1 MVWHQIKNPRLIIVL
16 LRLQRVFISAR
27 LNRTCLLR
35 SLKSKTPVIVK
46 GGLTMKKF
54 ALMIVLV
61 LLSVAF
67 AVSASAAKP
76 FKIAAIFQ
84 TAIEEP
90 WDGVIHQAC
99 LKAQKEMGNIEYEF
113 TEKIA
118 AADFEKVLREYA
130 ERGFDLIV
138 GDAFLAGEEPARRV
152 AKDYPDI
159 AFAFGSEFGPVS
171 PNFSVFDN
179 WIHEPAYLCGVIA
192 GRMTKSNVL
201 GVVAAIPIGE
211 VNRLVNAFKAGAL
224 SVNPQ
229 VKVKI
234 SYIGGWFDPPKAKEA
249 AIAQIEA
256 GADLIFAE
264 RFGVF
269 EAAKEKGVLAFG
281 NMSDQNAL
289 APEVVVT
296 GPVWDMYPT
305 LKFAI
310 EMVQKKAW
318 VSMDLGEWS
327 MMAKG
332 GSRLAP
338 YHAFEKT
345 LPAAVIKEVQ
355 DLEQKIKNGT
365 FRVPVDEQ
373 KPASD

>member
-1 MVWHQIKNPRLIIVL
+1 
-16 LRLQRVFISAR
+16 
-27 LNRTCLLR
+27 
-35 SLKSKTPVIVK
+35 
-46 GGLTMKKF
+46 MKRIT
-54 ALMIVLV
+54 LVVMIVL
-61 LLSVAF
+61 F
-67 AVSASAAKP
+67 AVLFVFSASYAKP

-90 WDGVIHQAC
+90 WDGVIHKAC
-99 LKAQKEMGNIEYEF
+99 LKAKKEMGNIEYEF

-138 GDAFLAGEEPARRV
+138 GDAFLAGEDPVRRV
-152 AKDYPDI
+152 AKDYPET
-159 AFAFGSEFGPVS
+159 AFAFGSEFGPVA

-179 WIHEPAYLCGVIA
+179 WIHEPAYLCGIIA

-224 SVNPQ
+224 KVNPK

-234 SYIGGWFDPPKAKEA
+234 AYIGGWFDPPKAKEA

-256 GADLIFAE
+256 GADLIYAE

-289 APEVVVT
+289 APDVVIT

-305 LKFAI
+305 IKFAI

-327 MMAKG
+327 MMGKG

-345 LPAAVIKEVQ
+345 LPVNVVKEIS
-355 DLEQKIKNGT
+355 DIEQKIINGT
-365 FRVPVDEQ
+365 YRVPVDEQ
-373 KPASD
+373 KPVSD

>member
-1 MVWHQIKNPRLIIVL
+1 
-16 LRLQRVFISAR
+16 
-27 LNRTCLLR
+27 
-35 SLKSKTPVIVK
+35 
-46 GGLTMKKF
+46 MKKL
-54 ALMIVLV
+54 ALGVMIF
-61 LLSVAF
+61 LLSVSSAF
-67 AVSASAAKP
+67 AGSQTKA
-76 FKIAAIFQ
+76 FRIAAIFQ

-99 LKAQKEMGNIEYEF
+99 LKAKKELGNIEYEF

-152 AKDYPDI
+152 AKDYPEI

-192 GRMTKSNVL
+192 GRLTKTNML

-211 VNRLVNAFKAGAL
+211 VNRLVNAFKAGAVK
-224 SVNPQ
+224 VNPK

-269 EAAKEKGVLAFG
+269 EACKEKGVLSFG

-289 APEVVVT
+289 APDVVIT

-305 LKFAI
+305 LKFCI

-332 GSRLAP
+332 GARLAP
-338 YHAFEKT
+338 FHVFEKK
-345 LPAAVIKEVQ
+345 LPSAVSQEVK
-355 DLEQKIKNGT
+355 DLENKILNGT

-373 KPASD
+373 PPASD

>member
-1 MVWHQIKNPRLIIVL
+1 
-16 LRLQRVFISAR
+16 
-27 LNRTCLLR
+27 
-35 SLKSKTPVIVK
+35 
-46 GGLTMKKF
+46 MKKF
-54 ALMIVLV
+54 VWGVMIVLF
-61 LLSVAF
+61 SASF
-67 AVSASAAKP
+67 ALTASAAKP

-99 LKAQKEMGNIEYEF
+99 LKIQKEMENIEYEF

-138 GDAFLAGEEPARRV
+138 GDAFLAGEDPARRI
-152 AKDYPDI
+152 AKDYPEI
-159 AFAFGSEFGPVS
+159 AFAFGSEFGPVA

-192 GRMTKSNVL
+192 GRLTKSNVL

-224 SVNPQ
+224 KVNPK

-269 EAAKEKGVLAFG
+269 EAAKEKGIFAFG
-281 NMSDQNAL
+281 NMSDQNAM
-289 APEVVVT
+289 APGVVIT
-296 GPVWDMYPT
+296 GPMWDMYPT
-305 LKFAI
+305 IKFCI

-338 YHAFEKT
+338 FHSFEKT
-345 LPAAVIKEVQ
+345 LPADVIKEVR
-355 DLEQKIKNGT
+355 DLEQKILNGT
-365 FRVPVDEQ
+365 YRVPVDEQ
-373 KPASD
+373 KPTSD

>member
-1 MVWHQIKNPRLIIVL
+1 
-16 LRLQRVFISAR
+16 
-27 LNRTCLLR
+27 
-35 SLKSKTPVIVK
+35 
-46 GGLTMKKF
+46 MKKV
-54 ALMIVLV
+54 ALAVLI
-61 LLSVAF
+61 LLLSVSVAF
-67 AVSASAAKP
+67 AQAKKEKP
-76 FKIAAIFQ
+76 FQIAAIFQ

-99 LKAQKEMGNIEYEF
+99 LRAKKEMPNIKYEF

-118 AADFEKVLREYA
+118 AADFEKVVREYA
-130 ERGFDLIV
+130 ERKFDLIV
-138 GDAFLAGEEPARRV
+138 GDAFLAGEEPSRRV
-152 AKDYPDI
+152 AKDYPKI
-159 AFAFGSEFGPVS
+159 AFAFGSEFGPVA
-171 PNFSVFDN
+171 PNYSVFDN

-224 SVNPQ
+224 KVNPK

-234 SYIGGWFDPPKAKEA
+234 SYIGSWFDPPKAKEA

-256 GADLIFAE
+256 GADLIYAE

-269 EAAKEKGVLAFG
+269 EACKEKKVLAFG

-289 APEVVVT
+289 APDVVIT

-305 LKFAI
+305 IKFCI
-310 EMVQKKAW
+310 EMVKKKAW
-318 VSMDLGEWS
+318 VAMDLGEWS

-332 GSRLAP
+332 GARLAP
-338 YHAFEKT
+338 FHGFEKT
-345 LPAAVIKEVQ
+345 LPPSLIQEVS
-355 DLEQKIKNGT
+355 DLEKKIRNGT
-365 FRVPVDEQ
+365 FRVPLDEQ
-373 KPASD
+373 PPVSD

>member
-1 MVWHQIKNPRLIIVL
+1 
-16 LRLQRVFISAR
+16 
-27 LNRTCLLR
+27 
-35 SLKSKTPVIVK
+35 
-46 GGLTMKKF
+46 MKRIT
-54 ALMIVLV
+54 LVVMIVLFSV
-61 LLSVAF
+61 LFVF
-67 AVSASAAKP
+67 SASYAKP

-90 WDGVIHQAC
+90 WDGVIHKAC
-99 LKAQKEMGNIEYEF
+99 LKAKKEMGNIEYEF

-138 GDAFLAGEEPARRV
+138 GDAFLAGEDPVRRV
-152 AKDYPDI
+152 AKDYPET
-159 AFAFGSEFGPVS
+159 AFAFGSEFGPVA

-179 WIHEPAYLCGVIA
+179 WIHEPAYLCGIIA

-224 SVNPQ
+224 KVNPK

-234 SYIGGWFDPPKAKEA
+234 AYIGGWFDPPKAKEA

-256 GADLIFAE
+256 GADLIYAE

-289 APEVVVT
+289 APDVVIT

-305 LKFAI
+305 IKFAI

-327 MMAKG
+327 MMGKG

-345 LPAAVIKEVQ
+345 LPVNVVKEVS
-355 DLEQKIKNGT
+355 DIEQKIINGT
-365 FRVPVDEQ
+365 YRVPVDEQ
-373 KPASD
+373 KPVSD

>member
-1 MVWHQIKNPRLIIVL
+1 
-16 LRLQRVFISAR
+16 
-27 LNRTCLLR
+27 
-35 SLKSKTPVIVK
+35 
-46 GGLTMKKF
+46 
-54 ALMIVLV
+54 MIV
-61 LLSVAF
+61 LLSVSSSFAGSKSKAF
-67 AVSASAAKP
+67 R
-76 FKIAAIFQ
+76 IAAIFQ

-99 LKAQKEMGNIEYEF
+99 LRAKKELGNIEYEF

-152 AKDYPDI
+152 AKDYPEI

-179 WIHEPAYLCGVIA
+179 WIHEPAYLCGIIA
-192 GRMTKSNVL
+192 GKLTKTNML

-224 SVNPQ
+224 KMNPK
-229 VKVKI
+229 VKIKI

-269 EAAKEKGVLAFG
+269 EACKEKGVLAFG

-289 APEVVVT
+289 APDVVIS

-305 LKFAI
+305 IQFCI
-310 EMVQKKAW
+310 EMIKKKAW

-338 YHAFEKT
+338 FHAFEKK
-345 LPAAVIKEVQ
+345 LPSAVIQQVR
-355 DLEQKIKNGT
+355 DLEKKILNRT

-373 KPASD
+373 PPVSD

>member
-1 MVWHQIKNPRLIIVL
+1 MKKAVWIVL
-16 LRLQRVFISAR
+16 
-27 LNRTCLLR
+27 
-35 SLKSKTPVIVK
+35 IV
-46 GGLTMKKF
+46 LFSVPF
-54 ALMIVLV
+54 ALN
-61 LLSVAF
+61 AG
-67 AVSASAAKP
+67 AAKP

-90 WDGVIHQAC
+90 WDGVIHKAC
-99 LKAQKEMGNIEYEF
+99 LKVQKEMGNIEYEF

-138 GDAFLAGEEPARRV
+138 GDAFLAGEDPARRI
-152 AKDYPDI
+152 AKDYPEI
-159 AFAFGSEFGPVS
+159 AFAFGSEFGPVA

-179 WIHEPAYLCGVIA
+179 WIHEPSYLCGVIA
-192 GRMTKSNVL
+192 GRLTKSNVL

-224 SVNPQ
+224 KVNPK

-269 EAAKEKGVLAFG
+269 EAAKEKGVQAFG
-281 NMSDQNAL
+281 NMSDQNAM
-289 APEVVVT
+289 APAVVVT
-296 GPVWDMYPT
+296 GPMWDMYPT
-305 LKFAI
+305 IKFCI
-310 EMVQKKAW
+310 EMPGLRKSVSRRRRSGIFGKKRGAL
-318 VSMDLGEWS
+318 M
-327 MMAKG
+327 
-332 GSRLAP
+332 
-338 YHAFEKT
+338 F
-345 LPAAVIKEVQ
+345 
-355 DLEQKIKNGT
+355 
-365 FRVPVDEQ
+365 
-373 KPASD
+373 

>member
-1 MVWHQIKNPRLIIVL
+1 MKRIALVSTIVL
-16 LRLQRVFISAR
+16 FSIFF
-27 LNRTCLLR
+27 
-35 SLKSKTPVIVK
+35 
-46 GGLTMKKF
+46 MF
-54 ALMIVLV
+54 A
-61 LLSVAF
+61 
-67 AVSASAAKP
+67 ASQAKP

-99 LKAQKEMGNIEYEF
+99 LKAKKELGNIEYEF

-138 GDAFLAGEEPARRV
+138 GDAFLAGEDPTRRV
-152 AKDYPDI
+152 AKDYPEI
-159 AFAFGSEFGPVS
+159 AFAFGSEFGPVA

-179 WIHEPAYLCGVIA
+179 WIHEPAFLSGVIA
-192 GRMTKSNVL
+192 GRITKTNTL

-224 SVNPQ
+224 SVNPKI
-229 VKVKI
+229 KVKI
-234 SYIGGWFDPPKAKEA
+234 AYIGGWFDPPKAKEA

-289 APEVVVT
+289 GPDVVIT

-305 LKFAI
+305 IKFAI
-310 EMVQKKAW
+310 EMVKKNAW
-318 VSMDLGEWS
+318 LSMDLGEWS

-332 GSRLAP
+332 GAHLAP
-338 YHAFEKT
+338 FHSFEKT
-345 LPAAVIKEVQ
+345 LPASVIKEVR
-355 DLEQKIKNGT
+355 DLEQKILNGT

>member
-1 MVWHQIKNPRLIIVL
+1 MKKAVWIVL
-16 LRLQRVFISAR
+16 
-27 LNRTCLLR
+27 
-35 SLKSKTPVIVK
+35 IV
-46 GGLTMKKF
+46 LFSVPF
-54 ALMIVLV
+54 ALN
-61 LLSVAF
+61 AG
-67 AVSASAAKP
+67 AAKP

-90 WDGVIHQAC
+90 WDGVIHKAC
-99 LKAQKEMGNIEYEF
+99 LKVQKEMGNIEYEF

-138 GDAFLAGEEPARRV
+138 GDAFLAGEDPARRI
-152 AKDYPDI
+152 AKDYPEI
-159 AFAFGSEFGPVS
+159 AFAFGSEFGPVA

-179 WIHEPAYLCGVIA
+179 WIHEPSYLCGVIA
-192 GRMTKSNVL
+192 GRLTKSNVL

-224 SVNPQ
+224 KVNPK

-249 AIAQIEA
+249 AIAKIEA

-281 NMSDQNAL
+281 NMSDQNAM

-296 GPVWDMYPT
+296 GPMWDMYPT
-305 LKFAI
+305 IKFCI
-310 EMVQKKAW
+310 EMIQKKAW

-338 YHAFEKT
+338 FHSFEKT
-345 LPAAVIKEVQ
+345 LPADVVKEVR
-355 DLEQKIKNGT
+355 DLEQKILNGT
-365 FRVPVDEQ
+365 YRVPVDEQ
-373 KPASD
+373 KPVSD

>member
-1 MVWHQIKNPRLIIVL
+1 
-16 LRLQRVFISAR
+16 
-27 LNRTCLLR
+27 
-35 SLKSKTPVIVK
+35 
-46 GGLTMKKF
+46 MKRIT
-54 ALMIVLV
+54 LVVMIVLFSV
-61 LLSVAF
+61 LFVF
-67 AVSASAAKP
+67 SASYAKP

-90 WDGVIHQAC
+90 WDGVIHKAC
-99 LKAQKEMGNIEYEF
+99 LKAKKEMGNIEYEF

-138 GDAFLAGEEPARRV
+138 GDAFLAGEDPVRRV
-152 AKDYPDI
+152 AKDYPET
-159 AFAFGSEFGPVS
+159 AFAFGSEFGPVA

-179 WIHEPAYLCGVIA
+179 WIHEPAYLCGIIA

-224 SVNPQ
+224 KVNPK

-234 SYIGGWFDPPKAKEA
+234 AYIGGWFDPPKAKEA

-256 GADLIFAE
+256 GADLIYAE

-289 APEVVVT
+289 APDVVIT

-305 LKFAI
+305 IKFAI

-327 MMAKG
+327 MMGKG

-345 LPAAVIKEVQ
+345 LPVNVVKEIS
-355 DLEQKIKNGT
+355 DIEQKIINGT
-365 FRVPVDEQ
+365 YRVPVDEQ
-373 KPASD
+373 KPVSD

>member
-1 MVWHQIKNPRLIIVL
+1 
-16 LRLQRVFISAR
+16 
-27 LNRTCLLR
+27 
-35 SLKSKTPVIVK
+35 
-46 GGLTMKKF
+46 MKKF
-54 ALMIVLV
+54 ALMVVLV
-61 LLSVAF
+61 LLSIAF

-152 AKDYPDI
+152 AKDYPEI

-224 SVNPQ
+224 SVNPK

-305 LKFAI
+305 IKFAI

-355 DLEQKIKNGT
+355 DLEQKIMNGT

-373 KPASD
+373 KPVSD

>member
-1 MVWHQIKNPRLIIVL
+1 MLIFL
-16 LRLQRVFISAR
+16 SIS
-27 LNRTCLLR
+27 
-35 SLKSKTPVIVK
+35 V
-46 GGLTMKKF
+46 
-54 ALMIVLV
+54 
-61 LLSVAF
+61 VAV
-67 AVSASAAKP
+67 AGAAKP

-99 LKAQKEMGNIEYEF
+99 LQAQKEIGNIEYEF

-152 AKDYPDI
+152 AKDYPEI

-179 WIHEPAYLCGVIA
+179 WIHEPAYLCGIIA

-224 SVNPQ
+224 KVNPK

-256 GADLIFAE
+256 GADLIYAE

-281 NMSDQNAL
+281 NMSDQNPM
-289 APEVVVT
+289 APSVVIT

-305 LKFAI
+305 IKFAI
-310 EMVQKKAW
+310 GMVKKDAW

-338 YHAFEKT
+338 FHSFEKT
-345 LPAAVIKEVQ
+345 LPASVIKEVR
-355 DLEQKIKNGT
+355 DLEQKILNGT

-373 KPASD
+373 KPLSD

>member
-1 MVWHQIKNPRLIIVL
+1 MKRTLFVVL
-16 LRLQRVFISAR
+16 LI
-27 LNRTCLLR
+27 
-35 SLKSKTPVIVK
+35 
-46 GGLTMKKF
+46 
-54 ALMIVLV
+54 
-61 LLSVAF
+61 LLSISFTGVAG
-67 AVSASAAKP
+67 AAKL

-99 LKAQKEMGNIEYEF
+99 LRAQKEIGNIEYEF

-152 AKDYPDI
+152 AKDYPEI

-179 WIHEPAYLCGVIA
+179 WIHEPAYLCGIIA

-224 SVNPQ
+224 KVNPK

-256 GADLIFAE
+256 GADLIYAE

-281 NMSDQNAL
+281 NMSDQNAM
-289 APEVVVT
+289 APSVVIT

-305 LKFAI
+305 IKFAI
-310 EMVQKKAW
+310 DMVKKDAW

-338 YHAFEKT
+338 FHSFEKT
-345 LPAAVIKEVQ
+345 LPAGVIKEVR
-355 DLEQKIKNGT
+355 DIEQKILNGT

-373 KPASD
+373 KPVSD

>member
-1 MVWHQIKNPRLIIVL
+1 
-16 LRLQRVFISAR
+16 
-27 LNRTCLLR
+27 
-35 SLKSKTPVIVK
+35 
-46 GGLTMKKF
+46 MKKT
-54 ALMIVLV
+54 ALVIMIV
-61 LLSVAF
+61 LLSVSYSFAGSESKAF
-67 AVSASAAKP
+67 R
-76 FKIAAIFQ
+76 IAAIFQ

-99 LKAQKEMGNIEYEF
+99 LKAKKELGNIEYEF

-152 AKDYPDI
+152 AKDYPEI

-192 GRMTKSNVL
+192 GKITKTNIL

-224 SVNPQ
+224 KVNPK

-234 SYIGGWFDPPKAKEA
+234 AYIGGWFDPPKAKEA

-269 EAAKEKGVLAFG
+269 EACKEKGVLAFG

-289 APEVVVT
+289 APDVVIT
-296 GPVWDMYPT
+296 GPVWDMYPII
-305 LKFAI
+305 KFCT
-310 EMVQKKAW
+310 EMVKKKAW

-338 YHAFEKT
+338 FHAFEKI
-345 LPAAVIKEVQ
+345 LPSAVIQQVR
-355 DLEQKIKNGT
+355 DLEKKILNGT

-373 KPASD
+373 PPVSD

>member
-1 MVWHQIKNPRLIIVL
+1 MKRASFVLMVL
-16 LRLQRVFISAR
+16 
-27 LNRTCLLR
+27 
-35 SLKSKTPVIVK
+35 
-46 GGLTMKKF
+46 
-54 ALMIVLV
+54 
-61 LLSVAF
+61 LLSVSLAVAGGAKEEVEEEKAF
-67 AVSASAAKP
+67 QV
-76 FKIAAIFQ
+76 AAIFQ

-99 LKAQKEMGNIEYEF
+99 IRARKELGIEYEF

-138 GDAFLAGEEPARRV
+138 GDAFLAGEEPSRRV
-152 AKDYPDI
+152 AKDYPEI
-159 AFAFGSEFGPVS
+159 AFAFGSEFGPVA

-179 WIHEPAYLCGVIA
+179 WIHEPSYLCGVVA
-192 GRMTKSNVL
+192 GRLTRTNIL

-224 SVNPQ
+224 SVNPD
-229 VKVKI
+229 VKLKI
-234 SYIGGWFDPPKAKEA
+234 AYIGGWFDPPRAKEA

-269 EAAKEKGVLAFG
+269 EACKEKEVLAFG
-281 NMSDQNAL
+281 NMSDQNEL
-289 APEVVVT
+289 APDVVIS
-296 GPVWDMYPT
+296 GPVWNMYPT
-305 LKFAI
+305 I
-310 EMVQKKAW
+310 EYAVNMVRKDAW
-318 VSMDLGEWS
+318 VAMDLGEWS

-338 YHAFEKT
+338 FHGFETK
-345 LPAAVIKEVQ
+345 LPAEVIKEVR
-355 DLEQKIKNGT
+355 DLEEKILNGT
-365 FRVPVDEQ
+365 FRVPIDEA
-373 KPASD
+373 PPVTD

>member
-1 MVWHQIKNPRLIIVL
+1 MKRAVTLVMLI
-16 LRLQRVFISAR
+16 
-27 LNRTCLLR
+27 
-35 SLKSKTPVIVK
+35 
-46 GGLTMKKF
+46 
-54 ALMIVLV
+54 LMSM
-61 LLSVAF
+61 SVAVT
-67 AVSASAAKP
+67 AGAEKP

-99 LKAQKEMGNIEYEF
+99 LKVKQEMGNIEYEF

-152 AKDYPDI
+152 AKDYPEI

-179 WIHEPAYLCGVIA
+179 WIHEPAYLCGIIA

-224 SVNPQ
+224 KVNPK

-256 GADLIFAE
+256 GADLIYAE

-281 NMSDQNAL
+281 NMSDQNAM
-289 APEVVVT
+289 APSVVIT

-305 LKFAI
+305 IKFAI
-310 EMVQKKAW
+310 EMVKKDAW

-338 YHAFEKT
+338 FHSFEKS
-345 LPAAVIKEVQ
+345 LPAGVIKEVR
-355 DLEQKIKNGT
+355 DLEQKILNGT

-373 KPASD
+373 KTPSD

>member
-1 MVWHQIKNPRLIIVL
+1 
-16 LRLQRVFISAR
+16 
-27 LNRTCLLR
+27 
-35 SLKSKTPVIVK
+35 
-46 GGLTMKKF
+46 MKRI
-54 ALMIVLV
+54 ALVVMIVLFSV
-61 LLSVAF
+61 LFVF
-67 AVSASAAKP
+67 SASYAKP

-90 WDGVIHQAC
+90 WDGVIHKAC
-99 LKAQKEMGNIEYEF
+99 LKAKKEMGNIEYEF

-138 GDAFLAGEEPARRV
+138 GDAFLAGEDPVRRV
-152 AKDYPDI
+152 AKDYPET
-159 AFAFGSEFGPVS
+159 AFAFGSEFGPVA

-179 WIHEPAYLCGVIA
+179 WIHEPAYLCGIIA

-224 SVNPQ
+224 KVNPK

-234 SYIGGWFDPPKAKEA
+234 AYIGGWFDPPKAKEA

-256 GADLIFAE
+256 GADLIYAE

-289 APEVVVT
+289 APDVVIT

-305 LKFAI
+305 IKFAI

-327 MMAKG
+327 MMGKG

-345 LPAAVIKEVQ
+345 LPVNVVKEAS
-355 DLEQKIKNGT
+355 DIEQKIITGT
-365 FRVPVDEQ
+365 YRVPVDEQ
-373 KPASD
+373 KPVSD

>member
-1 MVWHQIKNPRLIIVL
+1 
-16 LRLQRVFISAR
+16 
-27 LNRTCLLR
+27 
-35 SLKSKTPVIVK
+35 
-46 GGLTMKKF
+46 MKKTVTVVMLIF
-54 ALMIVLV
+54 
-61 LLSVAF
+61 LSISVVAV
-67 AVSASAAKP
+67 AGAAKP

-99 LKAQKEMGNIEYEF
+99 LQAQKEIGNIEYEF

-152 AKDYPDI
+152 AKDYPEI

-179 WIHEPAYLCGVIA
+179 WIHEPAYLCGIIA

-224 SVNPQ
+224 KVNPK

-256 GADLIFAE
+256 GADLIYAE

-281 NMSDQNAL
+281 NMSDQNPM
-289 APEVVVT
+289 APSVVIT

-305 LKFAI
+305 IKFAI
-310 EMVQKKAW
+310 DMVKKDAW

-338 YHAFEKT
+338 FHSFEKT
-345 LPAAVIKEVQ
+345 LPASVIKEVR
-355 DLEQKIKNGT
+355 DLEQKILNGT

-373 KPASD
+373 KPLSD

>member
-1 MVWHQIKNPRLIIVL
+1 
-16 LRLQRVFISAR
+16 
-27 LNRTCLLR
+27 
-35 SLKSKTPVIVK
+35 
-46 GGLTMKKF
+46 MKRI
-54 ALMIVLV
+54 ALVLMIVLF
-61 LLSVAF
+61 SVSF
-67 AVSASAAKP
+67 IFSASYAKA

-99 LKAQKEMGNIEYEF
+99 LKAKKEMGNIEYEF

-118 AADFEKVLREYA
+118 AADFEKVMREYA

-138 GDAFLAGEEPARRV
+138 GDAFLAGEDPARRV
-152 AKDYPDI
+152 AKDYPEI
-159 AFAFGSEFGPVS
+159 AFAFGSEFGSVA

-179 WIHEPAYLCGVIA
+179 WIHEPAYLCGIIA
-192 GRMTKSNVL
+192 GRLTKSNVL

-224 SVNPQ
+224 KVNPK

-256 GADLIFAE
+256 GADLIYAE

-289 APEVVVT
+289 APGVVIT

-305 LKFAI
+305 IKFAI

-318 VSMDLGEWS
+318 VSMDLGGWS
-327 MMAKG
+327 MMGKG

-338 YHAFEKT
+338 YHGFEKT
-345 LPAAVIKEVQ
+345 LPANVLKEVA
-355 DLEQKIKNGT
+355 DLEQKIINGT
-365 FRVPVDEQ
+365 YRVPVDEQ
-373 KPASD
+373 KPVSD

>member
-1 MVWHQIKNPRLIIVL
+1 MGSFPKVIPGKNTSCRHYFTSSLHHKGGRRMKKIALITLIVL
-16 LRLQRVFISAR
+16 FSVSFGISAVHA
-27 LNRTCLLR
+27 
-35 SLKSKTPVIVK
+35 KT
-46 GGLTMKKF
+46 
-54 ALMIVLV
+54 
-61 LLSVAF
+61 
-67 AVSASAAKP
+67 

-90 WDGVIHQAC
+90 WDGAIHQAC
-99 LKAQKEMGNIEYEF
+99 LKAKKQMKGIHYEF
-113 TEKIA
+113 TEKVG

-152 AKDYPDI
+152 AKDYPKI

-179 WIHEPAYLCGVIA
+179 WIQEPAYLCGVIA
-192 GRMTKSNVL
+192 GKMTKTNVL

-224 SVNPQ
+224 KVNPK

-256 GADLIFAE
+256 GADMIYAE

-289 APEVVVT
+289 APSVVIT

-305 LKFAI
+305 IKFAI
-310 EMVQKKAW
+310 EMVKKKAW
-318 VSMDLGEWS
+318 VAMDLREWS

-332 GSRLAP
+332 GARLAP
-338 YHAFEKT
+338 FHSFEKT
-345 LPAAVIKEVQ
+345 LPPDVLKMVR
-355 DLEQKIKNGT
+355 DLQKKIINGT
-365 FRVPVDEQ
+365 YHVPVDEQ
-373 KPASD
+373 KPVSD

>member
-1 MVWHQIKNPRLIIVL
+1 MPTILPEANVNLIPLLETASINP
-16 LRLQRVFISAR
+16 SK
-27 LNRTCLLR
+27 R
-35 SLKSKTPVIVK
+35 SK
-46 GGLTMKKF
+46 GGLTMKRIGLVF
-54 ALMIVLV
+54 MIVLFSV
-61 LLSVAF
+61 LFLF
-67 AVSASAAKP
+67 SASYAKP

-118 AADFEKVLREYA
+118 AADFEKVMREYA

-138 GDAFLAGEEPARRV
+138 GDAFLAGEDPARRV
-152 AKDYPDI
+152 AKDYPEI
-159 AFAFGSEFGPVS
+159 AFAFGSEFGPVA

-179 WIHEPAYLCGVIA
+179 WIHEPAYLCGIIA

-224 SVNPQ
+224 KVNPK

-256 GADLIFAE
+256 GADLIYAE

-281 NMSDQNAL
+281 NMSDQSAL
-289 APEVVVT
+289 APGVVIT

-305 LKFAI
+305 IKFAI
-310 EMVQKKAW
+310 EMVKKKAW

-327 MMAKG
+327 MMGKG

-338 YHAFEKT
+338 YHSFEKT
-345 LPAAVIKEVQ
+345 LPANVLKEVQ
-355 DLEQKIKNGT
+355 DIEQKIMNGT
-365 FRVPVDEQ
+365 YRVPVDEQ
-373 KPASD
+373 KPISD